1 MVGMPDT
8 TRWQAFIAT
17 ARLSD
22 EAIDLARASLA
33 IATLE
38 YLDLDPQRELGLLD
52 SLASVV
58 AKRLGQNRDPLAAAN
73 GLSEYLFDEVGFRGN
88 REDYYD
94 ARNSYLND
102 VLRRRLGIPI
112 TLSLVYIEVAK
123 RVGAPFVGIGMPGHF
138 LVRHREVA
146 DLFIDP
152 FHGGILL
159 SKDECAARLRQ
170 VAGDTLTWSDAHL
183 SPVSNRE
190 FLARMV
196 RNLKASY
203 ARVKDLE
210 RALRMIEWLIAF
222 DPAIAAELRDR
233 GLVQYHLGRRDD
245 ALRDLRAYL
254 DKDPDAADAADV
266 RRLVTLLDGK

>member
-1 MVGMPDT
+1 MSVPSAA
-8 TRWQAFIAT
+8 RWQAFIDT

-33 IATLE
+33 IAAIE
-38 YLDLDPQRELGLLD
+38 YPDVDPQRESGLID

-58 AKRLGQNRDPLAAAN
+58 AKRLGPDRDPLSAAN
-73 GLSEYLFDEVGFRGN
+73 SLSEYLFDEVGFRGN

-112 TLSLVYIEVAK
+112 TLSLVYIEVGK
-123 RVGAPFVGIGMPGHF
+123 RIGAPFVGIGMPGHF
-138 LVRHREVA
+138 LVRHRDVA

-159 SKDECAARLRQ
+159 SKEECAARLRQ
-170 VAGDTLTWSDAHL
+170 VAGDTLAWSDAHL

-190 FLARMV
+190 FLARII

-210 RALRMIEWLIAF
+210 RALRMIEWLIVF
-222 DPAIAAELRDR
+222 DPVVAAELRDR
-233 GLVQYHLGRRDD
+233 GLVEYHLGRRDD
-245 ALRDLRAYL
+245 AVRDLRAYL
-254 DKDPDAADAADV
+254 DRAPDAADAPDV
-266 RRLVTLLDGK
+266 RRLVTLLAGS